1 MIRRPPRST
10 RTDTL
15 FPYTTLFRSH
25 SCQGAG
31 CTLILL
37 ISRVGLSP
45 AGRPVPDTHGNR
57 GRTNQGGRS
66 VTFVTFRRVG
76 TRTAIRRAPIEPG
89 REQANRR
96 ARSRVLR
103 RVYREAIIVR
113 LLPHLA
119 TRSPASCRTKQWR
132 T

>member
-45 AGRPVPDTHGNR
+45 VGRPVPDTHGNR

-66 VTFVTFRRVG
+66 ATFVTFNRVG
-76 TRTAIRRAPIEPG
+76 KRKGIRRAPIEPG

-96 ARSRVLR
+96 SGSRDLSWVD
-103 RVYREAIIVR
+103 READIVR
-113 LLPHLA
+113 LVTTLA
-119 TRSPASCRTKQWR
+119 NRSQA
-132 T
+132 